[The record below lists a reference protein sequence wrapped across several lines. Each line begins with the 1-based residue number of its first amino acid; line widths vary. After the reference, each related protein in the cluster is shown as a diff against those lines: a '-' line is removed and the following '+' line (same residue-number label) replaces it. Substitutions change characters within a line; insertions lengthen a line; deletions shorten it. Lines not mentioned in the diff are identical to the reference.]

1 MPKSNVIECRKGDS
15 LSSAG
20 DNDLIMK
27 GLDGE
32 WLIGY
37 FPQLRLTHLIPKT
50 RLTYKYFS
58 ELWYQQAKSDVKA
71 FASHRIQVWRKISKI
86 FVLPLK
92 IISFFTTIAWLN
104 QARHIKWRGKCG
116 FYEATSELEQ

>member
-1 MPKSNVIECRKGDS
+1 MYVNRIDSMPKSNVIECRKGDS

-92 IISFFTTIAWLN
+92 
-104 QARHIKWRGKCG
+104 
-116 FYEATSELEQ
+116 